1 MTERP
6 LTLFRGGLWNKF
18 CVWICLENDE
28 APRLALRTF
37 LVLGITWVPLAV
49 LCLWNGTAWGTKV
62 TAPFFL
68 DPGDLFR
75 LLVTP
80 PLLLLA
86 ERIMDREFGSVVNY
100 FQSSGIVREE
110 DQATYGRT
118 VDRCQHWMTNMWV
131 EIALLVLL
139 FLTLFFFLDIGQGFP
154 STVSNWKRDVVTGDP
169 SAASYYYRY
178 VTSVVYRFLV
188 FRWAWR
194 FFVWSVFLLKMS
206 RFRLNLHPTHPDS
219 AGGLGIL
226 GESQACFVLLGVA
239 LSANVAGIIARAVLY
254 EGVTVQSHQF
264 LMGGVVLVLSIIA
277 LLPLFA
283 FTAKLT
289 ECKRQGL
296 RLYGCLAHRYAGL
309 FGKKWLA
316 RSVPDDTDLLG
327 SADIQSLADLAGGY
341 AVVEGMRLFPMRGKI
356 VPFIAIAIAAPFV
369 PLIFFVYNAQE
380 LVVRI
385 LTVLL

>member
-139 FLTLFFFLDIGQGFP
+139 FLTLFFFLDIGEGFP
-154 STVSNWKRDVVTGDP
+154 STVSNWKRDVATGDP

-188 FRWAWR
+188 CSLGLAVFCLVRFPLENVEVSFEPSPHAPGFGRWAGN
-194 FFVWSVFLLKMS
+194 F
-206 RFRLNLHPTHPDS
+206 
-219 AGGLGIL
+219 
-226 GESQACFVLLGVA
+226 
-239 LSANVAGIIARAVLY
+239 
-254 EGVTVQSHQF
+254 
-264 LMGGVVLVLSIIA
+264 
-277 LLPLFA
+277 
-283 FTAKLT
+283 
-289 ECKRQGL
+289 
-296 RLYGCLAHRYAGL
+296 
-309 FGKKWLA
+309 
-316 RSVPDDTDLLG
+316 
-327 SADIQSLADLAGGY
+327 
-341 AVVEGMRLFPMRGKI
+341 RGKPG
-356 VPFIAIAIAAPFV
+356 VFRFV
-369 PLIFFVYNAQE
+369 GCGPLGQCGGNHCARGS
-380 LVVRI
+380 L
-385 LTVLL
+385 